1 MCAGWAVMRARA
13 QGVIQILQVKNR
25 IRQRQSGYKDI
36 NINVRFRGLVCEV
49 QLHIRDYFELKREAH
64 DSYEICR
71 SLNLCGP
78 LLILQDEG
86 PIVPLPMPYR
96 AGIFALRFACSV
108 FACMMAFFYLP
119 FIHLGLLLPTQP
131 PVLKFMFGLALT
143 MPFSIVS
150 FLAARDGL
158 RTEPPRIAVPAVAA
172 VCALLLCFP
181 VMLFPQAGSFQH
193 GSFIIMSGAAVFG
206 LLHFGAALLSLHWCH
221 RNRPRSRV
229 ALVYDRVLGLAGT
242 HFVPKVVSLQLFA
255 TVTQAAGKLPLMS
268 RFAWMHGAGLFVF
281 SDSLD
286 HISRP
291 AFWIFFAGLVVNAVY
306 PAVLLCQ
313 QTRVVNVTQ
322 WQFLTYCSTLC
333 TQRHTFCR
341 NCECLYHKNEPNRS
355 VGVSH
360 ELLADCTIFT
370 VACAQTSARHR
381 LRRGTDADDDRM
393 AKVAS
398 YSSCFHRYAMA
409 TFAR

>member
-1 MCAGWAVMRARA
+1 
-13 QGVIQILQVKNR
+13 
-25 IRQRQSGYKDI
+25 
-36 NINVRFRGLVCEV
+36 
-49 QLHIRDYFELKREAH
+49 
-64 DSYEICR
+64 
-71 SLNLCGP
+71 
-78 LLILQDEG
+78 
-86 PIVPLPMPYR
+86 MPYR

-108 FACMMAFFYLP
+108 AMHDGLFLFA
-119 FIHLGLLLPTQP
+119 IHASRIAATAQT

-143 MPFSIVS
+143 MPFSMVS
-150 FLAARDGL
+150 FLAARDPSY
-158 RTEPPRIAVPAVAA
+158 RATSHRVPAVAA

-181 VMLFPQAGSFQH
+181 VMLFPQTGSFQH

-313 QTRVVNVTQ
+313 QTRVVQRDAVAILDVLLDFVYATTYFFAAIANASIIKMSPTDPLGYLTSFWPIAHISRSRVRLKRLPDTGYGEGRTQ
-322 WQFLTYCSTLC
+322 TTIEW
-333 TQRHTFCR
+333 
-341 NCECLYHKNEPNRS
+341 PRS
-355 VGVSH
+355 RV
-360 ELLADCTIFT
+360 LLVVLPSAMLWRR
-370 VACAQTSARHR
+370 SAR
-381 LRRGTDADDDRM
+381 
-393 AKVAS
+393 
-398 YSSCFHRYAMA
+398 
-409 TFAR
+409 